1 MRGKRIG
8 MAVDAIGNRIIP
20 AHAGQTR
27 CERCRRYGRAD
38 HPRACGANR
47 RCAMVRQLAYGSSPR
62 MRGKLSPTTS
72 RYNFPRIIP
81 AHAGQTAPYV
91 HRTFC
96 RADHPRACG
105 ANGGANCRRWHA
117 IGSSPRMRGKPRLC
131 TAAISAL
138 RIIPAHAGQ
147 TCGGRR
153 GPACSADHPA
163 HAGQTSGLTYPM
175 PSVADH
181 PRACGANFRVRE
193 VVDAYAGSSPRMR
206 GKQGNVHRM
215 PAHWRIIPAHAGQT
229 PELCYPSRDSPD
241 HPRACGANSLR
252 ATSAFIT
259 SGSSPRMRGKRYRKW
274 S

>member
-1 MRGKRIG
+1 
-8 MAVDAIGNRIIP
+8 
-20 AHAGQTR
+20 
-27 CERCRRYGRAD
+27 
-38 HPRACGANR
+38 
-47 RCAMVRQLAYGSSPR
+47 

-117 IGSSPRMRGKPRLC
+117 IGSSPRMRGKHAVAG
-131 TAAISAL
+131 AARRVV
-138 RIIPAHAGQ
+138 RII
-147 TCGGRR
+147 
-153 GPACSADHPA
+153 PA

-206 GKQGNVHRM
+206 GKRLHKRHRGK
-215 PAHWRIIPAHAGQT
+215 PVRIIPAHAGQT
-229 PELCYPSRDSPD
+229 
-241 HPRACGANSLR
+241 
-252 ATSAFIT
+252 
-259 SGSSPRMRGKRYRKW
+259 
-274 S
+274 